1 MERVKSLIIHFDK
14 LKAKLKINEKTTSY
28 ELINKIKG
36 DYWFKTGDYQAA
48 ITYYAKT
55 IEMMKNNDPKKPIV
69 YFCLG
74 CAYYFDRKYKKA
86 IDSLNYCINAYR
98 VFEYEKKTYD
108 VLIRRDNILKKV
120 KNKKRLINLVENRNN

>member
-55 IEMMKNNDPKKPIV
+55 IEMRKNNDP
-69 YFCLG
+69 
-74 CAYYFDRKYKKA
+74 
-86 IDSLNYCINAYR
+86 
-98 VFEYEKKTYD
+98 
-108 VLIRRDNILKKV
+108 
-120 KNKKRLINLVENRNN
+120 